1 MENDRLKS
9 QFKYANAGQGLV
21 IPDLEGQYFD
31 IDKLRERYKEHV
43 EKYSQ
48 LRRDFKETKEN
59 IWGMR
64 ETMLRWREIFR
75 KHDVDFEEEFD
86 IWYNF
91 DAE

>member
-9 QFKYANAGQGLV
+9 QFKYANHGKGLV

-31 IDKLRERYKEHV
+31 ADKLRERYREHV

-48 LRRDFKETKEN
+48 LRRDFKSTKDQFA
-59 IWGMR
+59 GMR

-75 KHDVDFEEEFD
+75 KHDVDFEEDFD
-86 IWYNF
+86 IW
-91 DAE
+91 